1 MRPGDCEDL
10 VTVLTTRDP
19 AVIAIAKSILDGAGI
34 QHAAIGET
42 ANALFGGALA
52 GFNATASL
60 VQIQIHE
67 ADSEDAHELL
77 KDLSGQKPE
86 GHT

>member
-60 VQIQIHE
+60 VRIRVHKT
-67 ADSEDAHELL
+67 DSENVHELL
-77 KDLSGQKPE
+77 KDLSEQKPQ